1 MAQVA
6 LNSACSKIGNFTP
19 FKNVYKR
26 RMAPAAGEPEV
37 GIEPTCTIYNYF
49 ADNHLNRSVIL
60 K

>member
-6 LNSACSKIGNFTP
+6 LNTACSKIGNFTH

-26 RMAPAAGEPEV
+26 RIAPAAGEEV
-37 GIEPTCTIYNYF
+37 GIEPTCTMYNYF
-49 ADNHLNRSVIL
+49 ADNHLNHSVIL